1 MFTGLIEELA
11 AVKSLAGGAVAK
23 LVVASSRVIEDVRVG
38 DSVSVSG
45 VCLTVTSVGDGE
57 LTFDA
62 VPETLSRSTL
72 KDLRAGDRVNLEASL
87 RAGKMIGGH
96 FVQGHVDG
104 VGTVESIRRLGE
116 SAEVRIGASPAILRY
131 VVEKGSIAVDGISLT
146 VASVDD
152 AGFAVAVIPHT
163 LEVTTLGL
171 ERPGDRVNLE
181 VDIIGKYVEKFLA
194 GRVESIGVTEDLLRD
209 AGFM

>member
-1 MFTGLIEELA
+1 LFTGLIEELA

-45 VCLTVTSVGDGE
+45 VCLTVTSVGDNE

-72 KDLRAGDRVNLEASL
+72 KDLRPNEKVNLEASL

>member
-1 MFTGLIEELA
+1 MFTGLIEEIGI
-11 AVKSLAGGAVAK
+11 VKSLTGGTVAR
-23 LVVASSRVIEDVRVG
+23 LVVASARVIEDVRVG

-45 VCLTVTSVGDGE
+45 ACLTVTSVSDGH

-62 VPETLSRSTL
+62 VPETLSRTTL
-72 KDLRAGDRVNLEASL
+72 EDLRPGDKVNLEASL

-104 VGTVESIRRLGE
+104 VGNVESVRRLGD
-116 SAEVRIGASPAILRY
+116 SAEVRIGAPREILRY

-152 AGFAVAVIPHT
+152 AGFTVAAIPHT
-163 LEVTTLGL
+163 LDVTTLGSK
-171 ERPGDRVNLE
+171 RPGDRVNLE
-181 VDIIGKYVEKFLA
+181 VDIIGKYVEKFLG
-194 GRVESIGVTEDLLRD
+194 GRGASAGVTEEMLRD
-209 AGFM
+209 SGFM